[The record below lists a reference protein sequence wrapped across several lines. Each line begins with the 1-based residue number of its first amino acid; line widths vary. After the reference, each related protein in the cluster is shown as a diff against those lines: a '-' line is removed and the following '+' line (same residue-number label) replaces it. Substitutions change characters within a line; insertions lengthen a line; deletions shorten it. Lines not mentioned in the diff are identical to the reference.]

1 MAVVVVISVWRCRS
15 RWNLAGRPSRHRW
28 IQVGG
33 EGGVRLEVGSGGEV
47 GVGLA
52 RGAAEARA
60 RVFPMKG
67 HGQALPEP
75 DGAGGFSLELAGSQS
90 RRFGKLRPN
99 TPSHLT
105 PAAPDRLHD
114 HRDEG

>member
-1 MAVVVVISVWRCRS
+1 MALVVVISAWSCMS

-67 HGQALPEP
+67 HGQPLAEH
-75 DGAGGFSLELAGSQS
+75 DGAGAFSLELAGSQG
-90 RRFGKLRPN
+90 RNLGKL
-99 TPSHLT
+99 
-105 PAAPDRLHD
+105 
-114 HRDEG
+114 